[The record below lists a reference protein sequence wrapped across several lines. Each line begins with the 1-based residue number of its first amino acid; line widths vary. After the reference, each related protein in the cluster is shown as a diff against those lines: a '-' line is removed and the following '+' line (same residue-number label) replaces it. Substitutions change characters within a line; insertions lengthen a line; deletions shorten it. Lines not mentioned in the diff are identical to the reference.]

1 MRQRKLSYY
10 RTLPYTRRCRLDVDD
25 GERYWLAWV
34 EELAGCKVEGAT
46 KAEAFRKLDETFDD
60 YIVAKLER
68 MSPIPEPR
76 RWTTGK
82 RSHRRATIERIDVIG
97 RPETRSGIGFPEPE
111 ERRELESALV

>member
-1 MRQRKLSYY
+1 MKHKKLSYY
-10 RTLPYTRRCRLDVDD
+10 RTLPYTRRCRLDLED
-25 GERYWLAWV
+25 GERYWLAWI

-60 YIVAKLER
+60 YIVAKLDR
-68 MSPIPEPR
+68 KSPIPEPQ

-82 RSHRRATIERIDVIG
+82 RPYRKASIESIDVIE
-97 RPETRSGIGFPEPE
+97 RPETRSGIGFPELE